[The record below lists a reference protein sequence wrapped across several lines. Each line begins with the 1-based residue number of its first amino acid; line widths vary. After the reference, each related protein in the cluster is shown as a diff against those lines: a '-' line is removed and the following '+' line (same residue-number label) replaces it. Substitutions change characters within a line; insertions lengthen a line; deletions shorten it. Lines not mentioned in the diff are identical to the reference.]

1 MFGTLRTLRAW
12 TMAAAEEKVR
22 DVYSIE
28 LIEQKIRE
36 AMAGLKAAKVTL
48 AGLIQR
54 KRSEMRQAETLV
66 ERIADLEAR
75 AREALDQERED
86 LAQEAA
92 RAIAAMENEL
102 AGRQVTLDGLEA
114 RIVRLEGSVAAAH
127 RRIEDLKQGL
137 LAAKALKRERQMQ
150 VSLGHT
156 GDCAGGAMEEAE
168 ALIGRVMGQ
177 DDPFERSEIL
187 REIDQGLTHE
197 GLADRMA
204 AEGVGRATKATAS
217 DVLARLKAK

>member
-1 MFGTLRTLRAW
+1 MFGTLKTLRAW
-12 TMAAAEEKVR
+12 AAHSADQKLR
-22 DVYSIE
+22 DAYSTE

-54 KRSEMRQAETLV
+54 KRSETRQVETLA
-66 ERIADLEAR
+66 ERIADLEMR
-75 AREALDQERED
+75 AREALDQDRDD

-92 RAIAAMENEL
+92 HAIAAMENEL
-102 AGRQVTLDGLEA
+102 TIRRNTLDGLEA

-137 LAAKALKRERQMQ
+137 LAAKAIKREREMQ
-150 VSLGHT
+150 VRLGHT
-156 GDCAGGAMEEAE
+156 GDCAAGAMEEAE
-168 ALIGRVMGQ
+168 ALIGRVMGA

-187 REIDQGLTHE
+187 REIDQGLSHE
-197 GLADRMA
+197 NVADRLA
-204 AEGVGRATKATAS
+204 AEGVGRATKSTAT
-217 DVLARLKAK
+217 DVLARLKEK

>member
-1 MFGTLRTLRAW
+1 MFGTLKTLRAW
-12 TMAAAEEKVR
+12 SIATAEEKVR

-54 KRSEMRQAETLV
+54 QRSETRQVQTLV
-66 ERIADLEAR
+66 ERIVDLEVR
-75 AREALDQERED
+75 AKDALSQDRED

-92 RAIAAMENEL
+92 HAIAAMENEL
-102 AGRQVTLDGLEA
+102 ATRRATLEGLEA

-150 VSLGHT
+150 VKLGHT
-156 GDCAGGAMEEAE
+156 GDAAGGAMEEAE
-168 ALIGRVMGQ
+168 ELIGRVMGA

-187 REIDQGLTHE
+187 REIDQGLNHE
-197 GLADRMA
+197 GIADRMA
-204 AEGVGRATKATAS
+204 AEGVGRATKATAG